1 MTDTLTRILRGAL
14 ACALMGST
22 ALSQAADCDKSK
34 NCLFVI
40 GNSITQHGPSSA
52 IGWQGEWGMAASGAD
67 KDFVAQLLKL
77 LNHDTTSGASWAA
90 HKESGGELERH
101 PATFQVTDEMTRL
114 ARQSAMV
121 VVEVGD
127 NVDTDKTPLPMFAHA
142 YSQSLDALKPQA
154 GVLACL
160 STWWPSAEKDKLIKE
175 RCEQAGGV
183 FVDISSIARSPK
195 SIARNERTIAHDGVG
210 AHPGDAGMKAIANKI
225 FAVVR
230 PSATADK
237 AAQPVKT
244 PGKKQP

>member
-1 MTDTLTRILRGAL
+1 MADTLTRILQGAL

-22 ALSQAADCDKSK
+22 ALSQAADCDKGK

-40 GNSITQHGPSSA
+40 GNSLTRHGPSSA
-52 IGWQGEWGMAASGAD
+52 IGWQGEWGMAASAAD
-67 KDFVAQLLKL
+67 KDYVAQLLKL
-77 LNHDTTSGASWAA
+77 LNQDAAGASWAA
-90 HKESGGELERH
+90 HKEDGGELERH
-101 PATFQVTDEMTRL
+101 PALYHVADETSRL
-114 ARQSAMV
+114 ARQSALV

-127 NVDTDKTPLPMFAHA
+127 NVDTGKTPLPMFAQA
-142 YSQSLDALKPQA
+142 YSQSLEALKPEA
-154 GVLACL
+154 GVLACV
-160 STWWPSAEKDKLIKE
+160 STWWPSAEKDQLIKE
-175 RCEQAGGV
+175 RCEKAGGV

-225 FAVVR
+225 FTVAGPR
-230 PSATADK
+230 PSADK